1 MVSYYCSSQVGVRK
15 AFDTRNI
22 NNIAFDISPTESSN
36 DNSIT
41 NGNTFL
47 NPYINGFRYN
57 AYFDEI
63 GNFNEIN

>member
-36 DNSIT
+36 DNSII

-47 NPYINGFRYN
+47 TP
-57 AYFDEI
+57 
-63 GNFNEIN
+63 